1 MGTGRGAFVAA
12 AMVVA
17 LVVTGCGGGGDSS
30 SSTTTTGSISKAAF
44 IKKADAVCQKGT
56 ERMQQAILVF
66 LKQHKDVKR
75 PNKAQ
80 SEELVGTAIVPSVK
94 TEIKSLKALEVPEG
108 DEEHV
113 DAIISA
119 LEEGLET
126 AEANPE
132 AVVASSDAVFGISG
146 RLAGEYGAEVCGS
159 R

>member
-1 MGTGRGAFVAA
+1 
-12 AMVVA
+12 MVIA
-17 LVVTGCGGGGDSS
+17 LVVTGCGGGSDSS
-30 SSTTTTGSISKAAF
+30 TATTSVSKAAF
-44 IKKADAVCQKGT
+44 IKKVDAVCQKGT
-56 ERMQQAILVF
+56 ERMQRAILVF

-80 SEELVGTAIVPSVK
+80 SEELVGSAIVPSVEK
-94 TEIKSLKALEVPEG
+94 ELAAMKALEAPEG
-108 DEEHV
+108 DE
-113 DAIISA
+113 DRFGAIVSA

>member
-12 AMVVA
+12 AMLIV
-17 LVVTGCGGGGDSS
+17 LVMAGCGGGGDSS
-30 SSTTTTGSISKAAF
+30 TATVSVSKAAF
-44 IKKADAVCQKGT
+44 IKKVDAVCQKGT
-56 ERMQQAILVF
+56 ERMQRAILVF
-66 LKQHKDVKR
+66 LKQHKDVQR

-80 SEELVGTAIVPSVK
+80 SEKLVGTAIVPSVK
-94 TEIKSLKALEVPEG
+94 TELKELKALEAPEG
-108 DEEHV
+108 DEERV

-126 AEANPE
+126 AEGNPE

>member
-1 MGTGRGAFVAA
+1 MATMVIAL
-12 AMVVA
+12 AMA
-17 LVVTGCGGGGDSS
+17 GCGGGSDSS
-30 SSTTTTGSISKAAF
+30 SATTGSISKAAF

-56 ERMQQAILVF
+56 ERMQRAILVF

-80 SEELVGTAIVPSVK
+80 SEKLVGTAIVPSVK
-94 TEIKSLKALEVPEG
+94 TEIKELKALEVPEG

-113 DAIISA
+113 DAIINA

-126 AEANPE
+126 AETNPE
-132 AVVASSDAVFGISG
+132 AVVGSSDAVFGISG
-146 RLAGEYGAEVCGS
+146 RLAGEYGATVCGS